1 MVEQWSSKPPVEG
14 STPSF
19 PALVKLISFYEK
31 VAEWF
36 KVLVCYTSVHIG
48 PWVRIPSFSKFKR
61 VSVNGK
67 RFAFQAETVGSIPT
81 TRKLNISCINDLYFH
96 AENQF

>member
-48 PWVRIPSFSKFKR
+48 PWVRMLLGSFFLLKQIQTNQEKNIKKR
-61 VSVNGK
+61 
-67 RFAFQAETVGSIPT
+67 
-81 TRKLNISCINDLYFH
+81 
-96 AENQF
+96 